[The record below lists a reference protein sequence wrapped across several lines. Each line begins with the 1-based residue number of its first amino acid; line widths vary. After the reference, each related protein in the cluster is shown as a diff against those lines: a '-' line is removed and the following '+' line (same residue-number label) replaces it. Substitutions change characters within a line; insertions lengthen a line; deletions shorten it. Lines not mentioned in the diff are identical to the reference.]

1 MTLLIESEL
10 ETQLRDIAQRL
21 GIGADS
27 YAQDALRRQIQMDS
41 SRVTADFD
49 AEMQMAA
56 NDPLFLADINEIEQA
71 FASADAETARG
82 LDHV

>member
-10 ETQLRDIAQRL
+10 ETQLRDIAQKL
-21 GIGADS
+21 GTDTDS
-27 YAQDALRRQIQMDS
+27 YAQDALRRQIHLDS
-41 SRVTADFD
+41 SRITADFD

-71 FASADAETARG
+71 FASADAETARR